1 MLVGRHFLFLMK
13 YGFDF
18 GTTNSSISILSNGEP
33 QLISVDKKS
42 VDPTVIR
49 SLLFFFHRDL
59 VKKEDKKAKKEEWVY
74 EGEFKYTF
82 GQDALETYL
91 RDNRNRAPGF
101 VRQIFTGRMVQNNIS
116 VNAGPADLVAEY
128 YEDIDYGVGRL
139 MQALKTALKA
149 PLYKGSNLFGK
160 FFTLEQMISLFVS
173 QIKNVADKEVG
184 KNNLSL
190 RVGRPVKF
198 LEDPKKDK
206 EVEARLHESL
216 KMVGFSDI
224 EFEFEPVAAAKYFL
238 HRFKL
243 SKKKIFV
250 FDFGG
255 GTLDTAIVEFD
266 GKYNVIA
273 TDGVYIGGNLLNSDI
288 MKAKL
293 NPYFGSELR
302 WGEQRA
308 PLPVQ
313 LMNALNSW
321 YAIPNLNNPSDMRML
336 AEMRRLCSDLP
347 ALERLIY
354 LIKMNLGFGIYE
366 AIEKAKKELSI
377 KEDARIQFT
386 DGPIKINEPISR
398 VEFETLISPRIDEIK
413 SVVLKTLESAKVK
426 PEDIEVVVR
435 TGGSSLIPKVE
446 QMLAKIFGQEKVQL
460 FDAFTSIAAGLA
472 ID

>member
-1 MLVGRHFLFLMK
+1 MK

-18 GTTNSSISILSNGEP
+18 GTTNSSISLLLNGEP
-33 QLISVDKKS
+33 RLIPVDKKS
-42 VDPTVIR
+42 IDPTVIR

-59 VKKEDKKAKKEEWVY
+59 VKKEDKKTKKEDWVY

-91 RDNRNRAPGF
+91 SDNRNRAPGF

-149 PLYKGSNLFGK
+149 PLYRGSNLFGK

-184 KNNLSL
+184 GSNMSL

-206 EVEARLHESL
+206 EVESRLYESL

-243 SKKKIFV
+243 SKKKILV

-293 NPYFGSELR
+293 NPYFGSEIR
-302 WGEQRA
+302 WGDQQAE
-308 PLPVQ
+308 LPGNF
-313 LMNALNSW
+313 MAALNSW
-321 YAIPNLNNPSDMRML
+321 YAVSNLNNPSDMRAL
-336 AEMRRLCSDLP
+336 GEMKRQCSDLP

-354 LIKMNLGFGIYE
+354 LIKMNLGFSIYE
-366 AIEKAKKELSI
+366 AIEKAKKDLSENEET
-377 KEDARIQFT
+377 KIQFS
-386 DGPIKINEPISR
+386 DGPIQIDVSLSRKEFEELINPRINEIR
-398 VEFETLISPRIDEIK
+398 E
-413 SVVLKTLESAKVK
+413 VVLRTLKLAKTT
-426 PEDIEVVVR
+426 PEEIGVVVR

-446 QMLAKIFGQEKVQL
+446 QMLAEIFGSDKVRL

-472 ID
+472 LD